1 MKHIQN
7 VLNHRPKSTNEYSF
21 NMGSNI
27 ISNNAVTTLLN
38 KFLLE
43 NKINKYTLHSLRQT
57 HASMLLA

>member
-7 VLNHRPKSTNEYSF
+7 VLNHRPKSTNEYNF
-21 NMGSNI
+21 NMGSNL

-43 NKINKYTLHSLRQT
+43 NKINK
-57 HASMLLA
+57 